1 MSNIIKLSF
10 TFALA
15 LSVLFGCSND
25 DTKSNANSEQTNNQ
39 SNETN
44 KKESQNK
51 EDKQNTS
58 ANLEDIKMNQE
69 VKPLPT
75 STNEIFTY
83 PNGSLAGTSVFGSKE
98 AEEQLF
104 KTMPKL
110 PEDAD
115 EETIELYFNNIVA
128 MYWSG
133 FTNPSTLVDKWKLYS
148 LGSPDMEDP
157 RYQFKENYNVEIVLD
172 ASGSMAK
179 KVDGKTQMDLAKD
192 AIDNFVGALP
202 DNAKVGLRVYGHKGT
217 GSDADKQL
225 SCNSSELIYQVS
237 PYDSSTFKQALDSV
251 QPKGWTPITLALET
265 AQKDLAKYPA
275 DKSNNIVFLVSD
287 GIETCDGDPVAAAK
301 KLVDSNIS
309 PILNVIGFNV
319 DADGQKQLK
328 DVAKAANGIY
338 TDISD
343 QKQLTEEFKRVEE
356 IAKRWEEWK
365 ANSMRKADALKVERS
380 FEALGFTNEWYSKQI
395 KLTNNIGG
403 SITKLYNSDRISKEQ
418 REALEAKEDEFE
430 LFLEES
436 GKEVEDYLNSMN
448 DKSFETMKKEID
460 EKYQVK

>member
-1 MSNIIKLSF
+1 VRALSNKTIKLFF

-15 LSVLFGCSND
+15 LSFLFGCSND
-25 DTKSNANSEQTNNQ
+25 DKNSNADSEKTNSE
-39 SNETN
+39 N
-44 KKESQNK
+44 KNK
-51 EDKQNTS
+51 EDNKKIAKKQ
-58 ANLEDIKMNQE
+58 EE
-69 VKPLPT
+69 VKLNKEVTPLPT
-75 STNEIFTY
+75 STKEIFTY
-83 PNGSLAGTSVFGSKE
+83 PNGSLAGTSVYGSKE
-98 AEEQLF
+98 TEEQLF
-104 KTMPKL
+104 KIMPKL

-115 EETIELYFNNIVA
+115 EETLDLYFNNLVA
-128 MYWSG
+128 LYWSG

-179 KVDGKTQMDLAKD
+179 KVDGKTQMDLAKE

-237 PYDSSTFKQALDSV
+237 PYDSSKFKQALDSV

-301 KLVDSNIS
+301 KLADSNIS

-328 DVAKAANGIY
+328 EVAKVADGIY

-343 QKQLTEEFKRVEE
+343 QKQLKEEFKRVEE

-365 ANSMRKADALKVERS
+365 ENSMREADALKVERS
-380 FEALGFTNEWYSKQI
+380 FEALGFTNEWNSKQI

-403 SITKLYNSDRISKEQ
+403 SITKLSNNDYITREQSEVLEKKE
-418 REALEAKEDEFE
+418 EELE

-436 GKEVEDYLNSMN
+436 GTEVEEYLSSMN
-448 DKSFETMKKEID
+448 DKSFETMKKEIN